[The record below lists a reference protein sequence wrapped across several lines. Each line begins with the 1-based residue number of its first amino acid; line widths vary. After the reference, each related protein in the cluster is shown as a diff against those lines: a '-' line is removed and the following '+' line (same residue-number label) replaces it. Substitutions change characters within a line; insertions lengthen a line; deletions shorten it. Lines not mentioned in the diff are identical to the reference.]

1 MKKTKNLLIVLF
13 LSFVLLIIPNIC
25 KATDKYNAQSTING
39 ITVNW
44 EYELNKTNQII
55 NLICKN
61 PTELTGSVTIP
72 ETLDGK
78 TVISIGNEA
87 FKASTKIT
95 EIIIPNTVKEIGL
108 WAFSGCTSLSK
119 VDLGNIEKMNERS
132 FEDCT
137 ALTSIKLPK
146 TLKDGAVGAP
156 FAGCTNLKNIELEEG
171 MTIVPMYACAGTPIT
186 EITIPKTVKEIDLW
200 AFSGCTNLSKVD
212 LGNIEEMSERSFGNC
227 TALTSIKLP
236 KTLKEGAAGA
246 PFAGCT
252 NLKNIEL
259 EEGMTI
265 VPMYACA
272 GTPITE
278 ITIPKT
284 VKEIDLWAFSGCTNL
299 NKITI
304 LDNVKEMGGYS
315 GVDYIFQNH
324 NDDLTI
330 YCYKDSVAAN
340 YAQKYNIKYVYLTK
354 PSTEE
359 PGNSNNEN
367 TTNNGNSNN
376 KPGKDNTVAPTG
388 KLPFAG
394 AGIGITF
401 IVIALIGGAVY
412 AYIRYKNL
420 KGI

>member
-200 AFSGCTNLSKVD
+200 AFSGCTNL
-212 LGNIEEMSERSFGNC
+212 
-227 TALTSIKLP
+227 
-236 KTLKEGAAGA
+236 
-246 PFAGCT
+246 
-252 NLKNIEL
+252 
-259 EEGMTI
+259 
-265 VPMYACA
+265 
-272 GTPITE
+272 
-278 ITIPKT
+278 
-284 VKEIDLWAFSGCTNL
+284 